1 MFPVSY
7 PVSKVAVTVY
17 ITSLL
22 LDNLTFYVQRI
33 DTLLVGICEKI
44 DHWCFGLM
52 RLQLLDWLLGKDSST
67 FLGRGQ
73 LRTLVDLLSV
83 KAGRGGELTDD
94 ETTIITGALDM
105 TEKTA
110 KDAMTPISKTFSLD
124 ITAVLDMHTMGLIMS
139 KGHSRVPFYSGNP
152 KNIIG
157 LVLVKNLIFCDP
169 EEKVPLQH
177 ITLRRIPRVYDN
189 WPLYD
194 VLKLFQKGHSHMAV
208 VVRSHEHGNGEIK
221 VKQTTQFRDIAS
233 QSNSPLS
240 TTQVKGDNSP
250 FRQGE
255 PLTDSLNPT
264 DIEAQINTF
273 HNVGTPTPCSNLS
286 DQSSKWEEEV
296 GNISPDELESLKDKY
311 TDEEVIGIITM
322 EDVMEE
328 LLQEEIL
335 DETDLNVLHK
345 IRMHHLPWTIKST
358 ASSPGWST
366 GSQIQWKTPATS
378 DFSSYYNTPIL
389 HSPMSPH
396 SPSTLM
402 RPTAFPCS
410 PGKSNLGSPSGFQIR
425 WSTPSSSFSSGSY
438 NTTPVLNSPMSPYV
452 PSPLTRPTL
461 QASPR
466 KSNLG
471 SPSSASWY
479 AVLPLSPS
487 KQVSRKSYE
496 KLRNAGIS

>member
-7 PVSKVAVTVY
+7 PVSK
-17 ITSLL
+17 
-22 LDNLTFYVQRI
+22 
-33 DTLLVGICEKI
+33 
-44 DHWCFGLM
+44 
-52 RLQLLDWLLGKDSST
+52 LLDWLLGKDSST